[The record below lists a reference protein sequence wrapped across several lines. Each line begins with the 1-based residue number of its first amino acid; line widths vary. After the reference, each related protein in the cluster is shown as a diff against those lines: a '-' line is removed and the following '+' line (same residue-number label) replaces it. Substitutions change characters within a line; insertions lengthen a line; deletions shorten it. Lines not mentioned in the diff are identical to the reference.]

1 MENHSGSLNE
11 YVGIINQDTL
21 LIKSITRDK
30 VLKEI
35 CLRNIKVD
43 QLDTVSLYN
52 EDAEDAN
59 LGSESTADFQASN
72 ERPEAAT

>member
-1 MENHSGSLNE
+1 MENHSGSFNE

-43 QLDTVSLYN
+43 QLDTVSLHY
-52 EDAEDAN
+52 EDAVDADAD
-59 LGSESTADFQASN
+59 STSTANPPSSN
-72 ERPEAAT
+72 ERPSTAT